1 MTLTTQTD
9 DTAEA
14 SPCWVTVLFSHRG
27 ATDGDE
33 SGLAEESMG
42 QSHTVILCSCT
53 VLQITAEA
61 YTRRPSIHFTAP
73 LSSQFISELCS
84 QF

>member
-14 SPCWVTVLFSHRG
+14 SPCCSLIGERPT
-27 ATDGDE
+27 ADE
-33 SGLAEESMG
+33 SGLAEESTG

-53 VLQITAEA
+53 GEA
-61 YTRRPSIHFTAP
+61 YT
-73 LSSQFISELCS
+73 L
-84 QF
+84 